1 MIPRLIPVWLEL
13 LRISEGLRTVSRELD
28 SCECLPTVHR
38 LKVTLVSLE
47 GTLVLAERYTYSLFF
62 STPGISIITVCSCRG
77 PQSLLRIGYLVSA
90 PIRPTY
96 AFDVQMLDF
105 MRLLHQRTAPN
116 KSAWSASLEVYLK
129 ARGHTIR
136 GKDVIRRKLTTSL
149 RWFIYLLAETEHTI
163 RKAIT
168 NPSSTT
174 MDDDADE
181 FWHDV
186 DIGDGLEG
194 LDYLAWRCPLCFGDP
209 RVIGKFMCVPLAYPR
224 FLS

>member
-1 MIPRLIPVWLEL
+1 M
-13 LRISEGLRTVSRELD
+13 
-28 SCECLPTVHR
+28 
-38 LKVTLVSLE
+38 
-47 GTLVLAERYTYSLFF
+47 
-62 STPGISIITVCSCRG
+62 
-77 PQSLLRIGYLVSA
+77 GYLVYA

-116 KSAWSASLEVYLK
+116 KSAWSTSLEVFLK

-149 RWFIYLLAETEHTI
+149 KWFIYLLAETERVI

-174 MDDDADE
+174 LEDDGDE
-181 FWHDV
+181 FWRDE
-186 DIGDGLEG
+186 DPEDGLEG
-194 LDYLAWRCPLCFGDP
+194 LDYLAWRCPLCFGDV
-209 RVIGKFMCVPLAYPR
+209 RAIGKLM
-224 FLS
+224 